1 MDSAQHTQES
11 GFLSSRPPGL
21 AAALELVRPAPLP
34 TTVAET
40 WDEATQRYTYT
51 FSLDKDERDAMVLF
65 GTHPVMEV
73 DGLVVRR
80 AEAVIKAFAHQYA
93 TDCFNAKVPLDCYC
107 ERTLFRRHCAAKKGA
122 KE

>member
-1 MDSAQHTQES
+1 MDY
-11 GFLSSRPPGL
+11 PPPPP
-21 AAALELVRPAPLP
+21 AVVVVNSEPAPLP
-34 TTVAET
+34 TTINET

-65 GTHPVMEV
+65 GTHPIVEV

-107 ERTLFRRHCAAKKGA
+107 ERTLFRRHCAAKKTGNFRTVDTDIS
-122 KE
+122 